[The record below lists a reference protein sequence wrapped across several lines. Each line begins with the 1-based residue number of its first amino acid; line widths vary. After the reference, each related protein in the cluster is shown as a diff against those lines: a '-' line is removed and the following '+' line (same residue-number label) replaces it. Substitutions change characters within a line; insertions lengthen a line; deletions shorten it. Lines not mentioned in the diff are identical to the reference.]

1 MIRGH
6 WSRPSYS
13 RVVGSGVRVNDNVGG
28 AATAATGV
36 SSENVVND
44 VVNDIDDVGDRANA
58 NKDYVEMFER
68 DDRLSAAAKKRHW
81 LLTKLHRIRSEKKAY
96 WQRKHI
102 YFVVSRSTEG

>member
-1 MIRGH
+1 M
-6 WSRPSYS
+6 
-13 RVVGSGVRVNDNVGG
+13 NDNVGG
-28 AATAATGV
+28 TVTGV

-81 LLTKLHRIRSEKKAY
+81 LLTKLELEVK
-96 WQRKHI
+96 RKLI
-102 YFVVSRSTEG
+102 GKS